1 MPKLVRFL
9 VQVGFVMDMLRLWPR
24 LFLSLYFA
32 GGWLILRWY
41 LGQSDAQTWDKSGFV
56 TVYASVLLPMLKWY
70 MENGV
75 DWSVMLP
82 LVVRRLRS
90 REGAP
95 CFDSKRDSPSPPC
108 SP

>member
-1 MPKLVRFL
+1 MHKLVRFF

-24 LFLSLYFA
+24 VFLILYFI

-41 LGQSDAQTWDKSGFV
+41 LAQEAATWDKSGFV

-82 LVVRRLRS
+82 LVVRRLREK
-90 REGAP
+90 RCEP
-95 CFDSKRDSPSPPC
+95 CVNSKPDCP
-108 SP
+108 